1 MTKKE
6 LTKIYKNYNLSK
18 NDIFQDRRGF
28 IIITRSGIEKI
39 QFNQNIKIE
48 FDVIKCEKDNVV
60 IKANSFLLDQDG
72 EWLKQIETFGSATDK
87 NCIQHF
93 KVEIAEKRAKAR
105 CIVQTIGLTNT
116 YSEDEIKHQ
125 P

>member
-6 LTKIYKNYNLSK
+6 LSKIYKDYNLSK
-18 NDIFQDRRGF
+18 DDIFQDRRGF

>member
-6 LTKIYKNYNLSK
+6 LSKIYKDYNLSK
-18 NDIFQDRRGF
+18 DDIFQDRRGF

-39 QFNQNIKIE
+39 QFDQNIKIE

>member
-6 LTKIYKNYNLSK
+6 LSKIYKDYNLSK
-18 NDIFQDRRGF
+18 DDIFQDRRGF

-48 FDVIKCEKDNVV
+48 FNVIKCEKDNVV

>member
-6 LTKIYKNYNLSK
+6 LSKIYKDYNLSK
-18 NDIFQDRRGF
+18 EDIFQDRRGF

-60 IKANSFLLDQDG
+60 IKANSFLFDQDG

>member
-1 MTKKE
+1 MTKKQ
-6 LTKIYKNYNLSK
+6 LTKIYKDYNLSK
-18 NDIFQDRRGF
+18 DDIFQDRRGF

-116 YSEDEIKHQ
+116 YSEDELKHQ

>member
-1 MTKKE
+1 MTKKQ
-6 LTKIYKNYNLSK
+6 LTKIYKDYNLSK
-18 NDIFQDRRGF
+18 DDIFQDRRGF

-39 QFNQNIKIE
+39 QYNQNIKIE

-116 YSEDEIKHQ
+116 YSEDELKHQ

>member
-6 LTKIYKNYNLSK
+6 LSKIYKDYNLSK
-18 NDIFQDRRGF
+18 DDIFQDRRGF

-39 QFNQNIKIE
+39 QFDQNIKIE

-93 KVEIAEKRAKAR
+93 KVEIAEKKSKSSLYCANYWFNKY
-105 CIVQTIGLTNT
+105 LF
-116 YSEDEIKHQ
+116 
-125 P
+125 

>member
-6 LTKIYKNYNLSK
+6 LSKIYKDYNLSK
-18 NDIFQDRRGF
+18 DDIFQDRRGF

-60 IKANSFLLDQDG
+60 IKANSFLFDQDG

>member
-1 MTKKE
+1 M
-6 LTKIYKNYNLSK
+6 
-18 NDIFQDRRGF
+18 Q
-28 IIITRSGIEKI
+28 
-39 QFNQNIKIE
+39 
-48 FDVIKCEKDNVV
+48 KDNVV

>member
-6 LTKIYKNYNLSK
+6 LTKIYKDYNLSK
-18 NDIFQDRRGF
+18 DDIFQDRRGF

>member
-6 LTKIYKNYNLSK
+6 LTKIYKDYNLSK
-18 NDIFQDRRGF
+18 DDIFKDRRGF

-48 FDVIKCEKDNVV
+48 YDVIKSEKDNVV

-72 EWLKQIETFGSATDK
+72 EWQKQIETFGSANDK

-116 YSEDEIKHQ
+116 YSEDELKHQ
-125 P
+125 

>member
-6 LTKIYKNYNLSK
+6 LTKIYKDYNLTK
-18 NDIFQDRRGF
+18 DDIYQDRRGF
-28 IIITRSGIEKI
+28 VIITRSGIEKI
-39 QFNQNIKIE
+39 QFDQNIKIE

-60 IKANSFLLDQDG
+60 IKATSYLQDQDD
-72 EWLKQIETFGSATDK
+72 WLKQIEPFSFLTDK

-105 CIVQTIGLTNT
+105 CIVQTIGFTNT
-116 YSEDEIKHQ
+116 YSEDELKHQ

>member
-1 MTKKE
+1 V
-6 LTKIYKNYNLSK
+6 
-18 NDIFQDRRGF
+18 
-28 IIITRSGIEKI
+28 IITRSGIEKI
-39 QFNQNIKIE
+39 QFNKNIKIE
-48 FDVIKCEKDNVV
+48 FDVVKCEKDNVV
-60 IKANSFLLDQDG
+60 IKASSYTKLNDDWF
-72 EWLKQIETFGSATDK
+72 KQIETFGSATDK

-105 CIVQTIGLTNT
+105 CIVQTIGFTNT

>member
-6 LTKIYKNYNLSK
+6 LTKIYKDYNLSK
-18 NDIFQDRRGF
+18 DDIFQDRRGF

-39 QFNQNIKIE
+39 QYNQNIKIE

>member
-6 LTKIYKNYNLSK
+6 LTKIYKDYNLSK
-18 NDIFQDRRGF
+18 DDIFQDRRGF

-60 IKANSFLLDQDG
+60 IKANSFLFDQDG

>member
-6 LTKIYKNYNLSK
+6 LSKIYKDYNLSK
-18 NDIFQDRRGF
+18 DDIFQDRRGF

-60 IKANSFLLDQDG
+60 IKANSFLFDQDG
-72 EWLKQIETFGSATDK
+72 DWLKQIETFGSATDK

-116 YSEDEIKHQ
+116 YSEDELKHQ

>member
-6 LTKIYKNYNLSK
+6 LSKIYKDYNLSK
-18 NDIFQDRRGF
+18 EDIFQDRRGF

>member
-6 LTKIYKNYNLSK
+6 LTKIYKEYNLTK
-18 NDIFQDRRGF
+18 EDIYQDRRGF
-28 IIITRSGIEKI
+28 VIITRSGIEKI
-39 QFNQNIKIE
+39 QFNKNIKIE
-48 FDVIKCEKDNVV
+48 FDVVKCEKDNVV
-60 IKANSFLLDQDG
+60 IKASSYTKLNDDWF
-72 EWLKQIETFGSATDK
+72 KQIETFGSATDK

-105 CIVQTIGLTNT
+105 CIVQTIGFTNT
-116 YSEDEIKHQ
+116 YSEDELKHQ

>member
-1 MTKKE
+1 MKKNAF
-6 LTKIYKNYNLSK
+6 LINTS
-18 NDIFQDRRGF
+18 RGE
-28 IIITRSGIEKI
+28 IIDERALINSIKT
-39 QFNQNIKIE
+39 NQIAGAAL
-48 FDVIKCEKDNVV
+48 DVINCEKDNVV
-60 IKANSFLLDQDG
+60 MKATSYLQNQDND
-72 EWLKQIETFGSATDK
+72 WLKQIETFGSANDK

-116 YSEDEIKHQ
+116 YSEDELKHQ

>member
-6 LTKIYKNYNLSK
+6 LTKIYKDYNLSK
-18 NDIFQDRRGF
+18 DDIFQDRRGF

-39 QFNQNIKIE
+39 QFDQNIKIE

>member
-6 LTKIYKNYNLSK
+6 LTKIYKDYNLSK
-18 NDIFQDRRGF
+18 DDIFQDRRGF

-48 FDVIKCEKDNVV
+48 FDVVKCEKDNVV

>member
-6 LTKIYKNYNLSK
+6 LAKIYKDYNLTK
-18 NDIFQDRRGF
+18 QDIYQDRRGF
-28 IIITRSGIEKI
+28 VIITRSGIERI
-39 QFNQNIKIE
+39 QFDTNIKIE

-60 IKANSFLLDQDG
+60 IKATSYLQNEDND
-72 EWLKQIETFGSATDK
+72 WLKQIETFGSATDK

-105 CIVQTIGLTNT
+105 CIVQTIGFTNT

>member
-1 MTKKE
+1 MADSHKH
-6 LTKIYKNYNLSK
+6 LSIS
-18 NDIFQDRRGF
+18 DEEWSSF
-28 IIITRSGIEKI
+28 IEGLH
-39 QFNQNIKIE
+39 
-48 FDVIKCEKDNVV
+48 DV
-60 IKANSFLLDQDG
+60 
-72 EWLKQIETFGSATDK
+72 SATDK